1 LQAFLVIDKHF
12 IFLQVFVIIL
22 KEVLRL
28 SKSKII
34 KRVHYLQ
41 QLEMWL
47 EKDIIKVVTG
57 VRRSGKSTLL
67 ELFIDFLKQKDIA
80 DEQIIYVHLDDEEN
94 SNLLNHKSLHK
105 FISSKILKNKRMY
118 LFVDEVQNCTDYE
131 KAISSIH
138 LNKMVDIYIT
148 GSNAYML
155 SGELA
160 TKLTGRYVEISMLP
174 LSFVEYGKIVSSN
187 DKYSLFNDYMNYGA
201 FPFAATLVENSL
213 MHSQYLQGVYTTV
226 MVNDILTRKGIT
238 DSTLLES
245 IIRFLCSNIG
255 SPVSAK
261 KIADTLTSSGRPV
274 GSTTIDT
281 YLEAICNAYLFYK
294 VRRYDTKGKMSL
306 KTEPKYY
313 VCDTGLRNVVLSVE
327 NKDIGHVLENI
338 VYLELLRRGY
348 IVSIG
353 KAGRSEIDFVAFKNK
368 QTEYYQVS
376 ASVLDEGTLARELEP
391 FNHVK
396 DNYPKFLIT
405 MDNITSDHNGIKQ
418 FNVVNWLQKE

>member
-1 LQAFLVIDKHF
+1 MN
-12 IFLQVFVIIL
+12 
-22 KEVLRL
+22 
-28 SKSKII
+28 KII
-34 KRVHYLQ
+34 ERTLYLK

-67 ELFIDFLKQKDIA
+67 ELFINFLKKKDIS
-80 DEQIIYVHLDDEEN
+80 DEQIIYVHLDYEEN
-94 SNLLNHKSLHK
+94 SHLLNHKSLHNY
-105 FISSKILKNKRMY
+105 ISSKILKNKRMY
-118 LFVDEVQNCTDYE
+118 LFIDEVQNCTDYE

-160 TKLTGRYVEISMLP
+160 TKLTGRYIEISMLP
-174 LSFVEYGKIVSSN
+174 LSFVEYGKIVSISN
-187 DKYSLFNDYMNYGA
+187 QHSLFNDYMNYGA

-226 MVNDILTRKGIT
+226 MVKDILTRKRIT
-238 DSTLLES
+238 DSALLES
-245 IIRFLCSNIG
+245 IIRFLCSNMG

-274 GSTTIDT
+274 GSTTVDT
-281 YLEAICNAYLFYK
+281 YLEAICDAYLFYK
-294 VRRYDTKGKMSL
+294 VQRYDIKGKMNL

-313 VCDTGLRNVVLSVE
+313 ICDTGIRNVVLSIE
-327 NKDIGHVLENI
+327 NKDIGHILENI

-353 KAGRSEIDFVAFKNK
+353 KAGRTEIDFVVSKNK
-368 QTEYYQVS
+368 QIEYYQVS
-376 ASVLDEGTLARELEP
+376 ASVLDKGTLAREIEP
-391 FNHVK
+391 FNHIK

-405 MDNITSDHNGIKQ
+405 MDNVTSDHNGIKQ
-418 FNVVNWLQKE
+418 FNVISWLQKE